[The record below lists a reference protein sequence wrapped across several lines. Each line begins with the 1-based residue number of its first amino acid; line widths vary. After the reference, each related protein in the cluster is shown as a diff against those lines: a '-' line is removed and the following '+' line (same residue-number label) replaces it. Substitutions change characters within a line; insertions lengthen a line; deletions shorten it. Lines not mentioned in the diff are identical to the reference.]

1 MIRLRILAKN
11 QCELDISHGGHE
23 WSAPGRR
30 ALRSGRQIATLPGP
44 RVAETHRENG
54 KLTGIV
60 KGHAI
65 NAQPVTQAVPA
76 WVIKWYAGVVHA
88 AAGRL
93 TCDKNL
99 RFGVDLKHG
108 ARAKRE
114 FRLADFAGAHPWKQL
129 SQGSHVYPI

>member
-1 MIRLRILAKN
+1 MICLRILAKN
-11 QCELDISHGGHE
+11 QGELDIFHGGHQR
-23 WSAPGRR
+23 SAPGRR
-30 ALRSGRQIATLPGP
+30 AFRSWRQIATLPGP

-60 KGHAI
+60 KSRAI
-65 NAQPVTQAVPA
+65 NAQPVSQAVPA

-88 AAGRL
+88 AAWSL
-93 TCDKNL
+93 ACDKNL

-108 ARAKRE
+108 ARTKRE
-114 FRLADFAGAHPWKQL
+114 CRLADFAGAHPWKQL